1 MPILSKL
8 SLKVYVTEEVYAD
21 ETNLLEDQ
29 VNVSDKNVE
38 VNVGFGDKKTNRKV
52 EIEVESPNGFK
63 KNIQFNLDDQTENG
77 IVLNDE
83 RDIEFESFEAGEEVI
98 LKGCEKDCTYGSL
111 RGGKVDEAEKVEE
124 VGNEGNKDVKKGMQ
138 LSDSGEDGKSK
149 QAKDESGKK
158 QGVNADD
165 NGFNFGKGS
174 DETNKSM
181 GCGMQI

>member
-1 MPILSKL
+1 MPIISKL
-8 SLKVYVTEEVYAD
+8 SLNVYVTDEVYAD

-83 RDIEFESFEAGEEVI
+83 RDIEFESFEANEEVI
-98 LKGCEKDCTYGSL
+98 LKGCEKGCTYGSL

-124 VGNEGNKDVKKGMQ
+124 VDNEGNKDVKKACNCLTVEKMGSQSKLKMKVV
-138 LSDSGEDGKSK
+138 KSK
-149 QAKDESGKK
+149 ES
-158 QGVNADD
+158 
-165 NGFNFGKGS
+165 
-174 DETNKSM
+174 
-181 GCGMQI
+181 MQMTMASTLVKEFY